1 MDQSSKLSALTTR
14 GENPKRVTISV
25 QVNGE
30 RHVVSDLDP
39 RWTLADLLR
48 DKLNLTGTHV
58 GCAHGVCGACTVL
71 ADGHAVR
78 SCLMFAVQAR
88 GMAITTVEG
97 LGQPGSLH
105 PLQKAFHKHHALQC
119 GYCTP
124 GFLLTLADF
133 LSEHPEPTEADV
145 REALTGSL
153 CRCTGYQN
161 IIRATLDAAAEM
173 RGSAGHE

>member
-1 MDQSSKLSALTTR
+1 MNQVSTLATSVKDPAR
-14 GENPKRVTISV
+14 ATISV
-25 QVNGE
+25 RVNGE
-30 RHVVSDLDP
+30 RHVIGDFDL

-48 DKLNLTGTHV
+48 DRLDLTGTHV

-78 SCLMFAVQAR
+78 SCLMFAVQAQD
-88 GMAITTVEG
+88 MAITTVEG
-97 LGQPGSLH
+97 LGEPGALH
-105 PLQKAFHKHHALQC
+105 PLQKAFRRHHALQC

-124 GFLLTLADF
+124 GFLMTLIDF
-133 LSEHPEPTEADV
+133 LAEHPAPTEADV

-173 RGSAGHE
+173 REASHE

>member
-1 MDQSSKLSALTTR
+1 MDQLTPLPTR
-14 GENPKRVTISV
+14 AEKSGRVSISV
-25 QVNGE
+25 SVNGE

-48 DKLNLTGTHV
+48 DRLNLTGTHV

-78 SCLMFAVQAR
+78 SCLMFAVQAQ
-88 GMAITTVEG
+88 GMGITTVEG
-97 LGQPGSLH
+97 LGEPGALH
-105 PLQKAFHKHHALQC
+105 PLQKAFRKHHALQC

-124 GFLLTLADF
+124 GFLMTLVDF
-133 LSEHPEPTEADV
+133 LSENPAPIEADV

-173 RGSAGHE
+173 RGTASHE